1 MASRL
6 SWAACG
12 MAAAAVAIGVG
23 EIVAALMGGM
33 SIVSAVG
40 ALVIALQPPGAKD
53 LMVSLFGENDKLALE
68 VGVFVGGV
76 LVGGLLGLVGRRRVD
91 YAVAGFAV
99 FGILA
104 LVLLQRDPLAG
115 LLESA
120 ITAGAAVIAG
130 AGTFVWLSRL
140 LAPRLLVT
148 DEGIASA

>member
-40 ALVIALQPPGAKD
+40 ALVISLQPAGAKD

-68 VGVFVGGV
+68 VGVFIGGV
-76 LVGGLLGLVGRRRVD
+76 LVGALIGQLGRIKVD
-91 YAVAGFAV
+91 YAVAGFAG
-99 FGILA
+99 FGLIA
-104 LVLLQRDPLAG
+104 LFLLQRDPLAG

-120 ITAGAAVIAG
+120 ATCGA
-130 AGTFVWLSRL
+130 S
-140 LAPRLLVT
+140 
-148 DEGIASA
+148 